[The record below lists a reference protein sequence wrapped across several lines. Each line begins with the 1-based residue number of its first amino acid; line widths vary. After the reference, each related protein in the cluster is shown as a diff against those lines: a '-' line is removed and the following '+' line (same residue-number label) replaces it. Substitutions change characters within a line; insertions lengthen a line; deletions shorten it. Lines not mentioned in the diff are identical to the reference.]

1 MKRRK
6 GWFFFVI
13 PAEAGIQYF
22 EDVLDPGACPGPD
35 PGFAGVTILETF
47 CQIIDNGSMILL
59 PGVPIM
65 SHDPIRF
72 RLTINLIIFLA
83 VLVVGTI
90 VFMVVENRSFI
101 DGFYY
106 IIVTLATVGYGDI
119 VPATPAGK
127 IITVLLIVTG
137 VGTFL
142 GVIANTTELMLS
154 RREKLARMK
163 KLNMVIGVFFSEVGN
178 RLIRIFAQADPRFE
192 EIQKGLIVTEKWTHE
207 DFLKVN
213 EHLRGFKYG
222 VEVAQTDP
230 AALKGFLLDQRDFLV
245 RLLENPTLL
254 EHESFTDLLRAV
266 FHLTEELAYRED
278 LSQSPGT
285 DLAHLGGD
293 INRAYHLLVH
303 QWLDYMEYLKVNY
316 PYLFS
321 LAMRTNPFDR
331 QASPIV
337 K

>member
-1 MKRRK
+1 
-6 GWFFFVI
+6 
-13 PAEAGIQYF
+13 
-22 EDVLDPGACPGPD
+22 
-35 PGFAGVTILETF
+35 
-47 CQIIDNGSMILL
+47 
-59 PGVPIM
+59 M
-65 SHDPIRF
+65 SQDPIRF

-83 VLVVGTI
+83 VLVAGTV
-90 VFMVVENRSFI
+90 VFMLVENRSFI
-101 DGFYY
+101 DAFYY
-106 IIVTLATVGYGDI
+106 IIVTMATVGYGDI
-119 VPATPAGK
+119 VPTTPAGK
-127 IITVLLIVTG
+127 IIAILLIVTG

-142 GVIANTTELMLS
+142 GVIANATELMLS

-192 EIQKGLIVTEKWTHE
+192 EIQKGLIITEKWTHQ
-207 DFLKVN
+207 DFLAVS
-213 EHLRGFKYG
+213 EHLKGLKYG
-222 VEVAQTDP
+222 VEIAHMDL
-230 AALKGFLLDQRDFLV
+230 AGLKDFLLKQRDFLV

-254 EHESFTDLLRAV
+254 EHEYFTDLLRAV

-278 LSQSPGT
+278 LSQQPGT
-285 DLAHLGGD
+285 DRVHIAGD

-303 QWLDYMEYLKVNY
+303 QWVDYMEYLKANY